1 MKLSE
6 EIAEFK
12 CSICGS
18 ILRIS
23 PENIVSICEYCGG
36 LNIVSGIIDCEDIFI
51 STSVNVDKVLE
62 EFLNR
67 VRKDVDLKKISDK
80 LRIVSTQGWYVPF
93 WISRV
98 LIRGE
103 VVYIKRQYRG
113 KKVEI
118 IRNRDSFSE
127 EIDIDIIAR
136 RQVKNLALRE
146 LIKTYFR
153 QKPQLAELK
162 NLAEDWWRSNKLT
175 ILNIEFDRKES
186 EISLR
191 EEAVDSVR
199 RIWEDKVDEIEFFKA
214 EVKKM
219 ERPKLIFLPLWEV
232 VYEYNGSFYTA
243 YHQGWSGH
251 PLIFYEPITMSRRL
265 LYAIGMFTSI
275 ILGSIIGSALSLLT
289 LDSLSD
295 AWWIILFLLFILAL
309 IGYRS
314 AKGFISDI
322 RVEKSWR

>member
-1 MKLSE
+1 
-6 EIAEFK
+6 
-12 CSICGS
+12 
-18 ILRIS
+18 
-23 PENIVSICEYCGG
+23 
-36 LNIVSGIIDCEDIFI
+36 
-51 STSVNVDKVLE
+51 
-62 EFLNR
+62 
-67 VRKDVDLKKISDK
+67 
-80 LRIVSTQGWYVPF
+80 TQGWYVPF